1 MKLGSDFM
9 WLELVGSI
17 IALVGVIFIFDGRRV
32 VKKYLNFGEENLAV
46 QGIKI
51 FGLLLGIVGFVMII

>member
-51 FGLLLGIVGFVMII
+51 FGLLLAIVGFVMII